1 MDSNSSETVIGM
13 MITTES
19 LGRRSTATLG
29 EVQGGLGIIDAPIR
43 PLFVPCRTAGPAFP
57 VSLPVGDNLSLHHAL
72 ARAPQGSVLAVTCGD
87 TGHGFWGEITT
98 VAALA
103 RGIAGLVT
111 DGAVRDIDAIRLL
124 NFPVFCG
131 GIHIRG
137 TAKDKPGSVGAPI
150 ALGGVIIRTGDY
162 VVADS
167 DGIVIV
173 PPDAMEKA
181 LERAL
186 EREEKERRIISGLQT
201 GKTTIELLGLADLD
215 DPCTR

>member
-1 MDSNSSETVIGM
+1 
-13 MITTES
+13 MIIREP
-19 LGRRSTATLG
+19 LGRRSTATLS
-29 EVQGGLGIIDAPIR
+29 EVQGGLGIVDAPIR
-43 PLFVPCRTAGPAFP
+43 PHFVPCRTAGPAFP

-72 ARAPQGSVLAVTCGD
+72 ARAPHGSVLAVSCGD
-87 TGHGFWGEITT
+87 TGHGFWGEIAT

-111 DGAVRDIDAIRLL
+111 DGAVRDSDAIRLL
-124 NFPVFCG
+124 NFPVFCS

-137 TAKDKPGSVGAPI
+137 TAKDKPGSVGSPV
-150 ALGGVIIRTGDY
+150 ALGGVMIRAGDY

-181 LERAL
+181 LGRAL
-186 EREEKERRIISGLQT
+186 EREEKERRIMSELRA

-215 DPCTR
+215 DQCTL

>member
-1 MDSNSSETVIGM
+1 
-13 MITTES
+13 MIIREP
-19 LGRRSTATLG
+19 LGRRSTATLS
-29 EVQGGLGIIDAPIR
+29 EVQGGLGIVDAPIR

-57 VSLPVGDNLSLHHAL
+57 VSLPVGDNLSVHHAL
-72 ARAPQGSVLAVTCGD
+72 ARAPHGSVLVVSCGD
-87 TGHGFWGEITT
+87 TGHGFWGEIMT

-111 DGAVRDIDAIRLL
+111 DGAVRDSDAIRLL
-124 NFPVFCG
+124 NFPVFCS

-137 TAKDKPGSVGAPI
+137 TAKDKPGSVGSPV
-150 ALGGVIIRTGDY
+150 ALGGVMIRAGDY

-181 LERAL
+181 LGRAL
-186 EREEKERRIISGLQT
+186 EREEKERRMMSELRA

-215 DPCTR
+215 DQCTL

>member
-1 MDSNSSETVIGM
+1 MDGKE
-13 MITTES
+13 ITRKA
-19 LGRRSTATLG
+19 LGRQSTATLSD
-29 EVQGGLGIIDAPIR
+29 VQGGLGIVEAPIT

-57 VSLPVGDNLSLHHAL
+57 VALPVGDNLSLHHAL
-72 ARAPQGSVLAVTCGD
+72 AHAPHGSVLAVTCGD

-111 DGAVRDIDAIRLL
+111 DGAIRDSDAIRRL

-137 TAKDKPGSVGAPI
+137 TAKRKLGSIDAPI
-150 ALGGVIIRTGDY
+150 SLGGVMIRAGDFI
-162 VVADS
+162 VADS

-173 PPDAMEKA
+173 SADAMEKT
-181 LERAL
+181 LKLAL
-186 EREEKERRIISGLQT
+186 EREEKERRIMLELQA

-215 DPCTR
+215 DQCTL

>member
-1 MDSNSSETVIGM
+1 M
-13 MITTES
+13 MIITES
-19 LGRRSTATLG
+19 LGRRSTATLS
-29 EVQGGLGIIDAPIR
+29 EVQGGLGIVDAPIR
-43 PLFVPCRTAGPAFP
+43 PLFVPCRTAGPGFP
-57 VSLPVGDNLSLHHAL
+57 VSLPVGDNLSLDHAL
-72 ARAPQGSVLAVTCGD
+72 ARAPHGSVLAVSCGD
-87 TGHGFWGEITT
+87 TGHGFWGEIMT

-111 DGAVRDIDAIRLL
+111 DGAVRDSDAIRLL

-137 TAKDKPGSVGAPI
+137 TAKDKPGSVGSPV
-150 ALGGVIIRTGDY
+150 ALGGAMIRAGDY

-181 LERAL
+181 LGRAL
-186 EREEKERRIISGLQT
+186 EREEKERRIMSELRAGR
-201 GKTTIELLGLADLD
+201 TTIELLGLANLD
-215 DPCTR
+215 DQCTL

>member
-1 MDSNSSETVIGM
+1 METVVDVMI
-13 MITTES
+13 ITTEP
-19 LGRRSTATLG
+19 LGRQSTATLG

-57 VSLPVGDNLSLHHAL
+57 VALPVGDNLSLHHAL
-72 ARAPQGSVLAVTCGD
+72 ARAPHGSVLTVTCGD
-87 TGHGFWGEITT
+87 TGHGFWGEIAT

-111 DGAVRDIDAIRLL
+111 DGSVRDSDAIRRL

-137 TAKDKPGSVGAPI
+137 TTKDKPGSVGAPV
-150 ALGGVIIRTGDY
+150 ALGGVMIRAGDY

-173 PPDAMEKA
+173 DPDAMEKTLA
-181 LERAL
+181 RAL
-186 EREEKERRIISGLQT
+186 EREEKERRIMAELRA

-215 DPCTR
+215 DSCTL